1 MRATAEHSSRAF
13 CGIYSVER
21 APLFGRRQAMN
32 LRERIGLN
40 IRNLR
45 SSKKMSQEDL
55 AHTAGIDRS
64 YISELEL
71 ARSAA
76 SVDILEK
83 IAVAFDVDPQELLS
97 KRG

>member
-1 MRATAEHSSRAF
+1 M
-13 CGIYSVER
+13 
-21 APLFGRRQAMN
+21 
-32 LRERIGLN
+32 
-40 IRNLR
+40 
-45 SSKKMSQEDL
+45 

-71 ARSAA
+71 AHSAA